1 MTAEIIVERCMGALE
16 LLSIEARGLPLTT
29 IAQKLGLIK
38 SGAHRLLNELQRD
51 GFVTQ
56 DSNTQHYRLT
66 MRFPTLG
73 FRYLSATGIVDRA
86 MPHLRDLAAMTGE
99 LVRMTVADVG
109 MLTWVAKA
117 QGAQSRLRFDP
128 DVGGNVRLH
137 TTASGKAWLATM
149 KKAEALVLARTSG
162 LGNGELR
169 GPRTILTEVQFL
181 KELESTR
188 KKGYGIAINEDEAG
202 MSAVAVNI
210 IRSSDEGKV
219 LGTLSVAGPTVRLD
233 RERLTLLAAS
243 LEITATAIA
252 DEWPVQY

>member
-1 MTAEIIVERCMGALE
+1 
-16 LLSIEARGLPLTT
+16 
-29 IAQKLGLIK
+29 
-38 SGAHRLLNELQRD
+38 
-51 GFVTQ
+51 
-56 DSNTQHYRLT
+56 
-66 MRFPTLG
+66 
-73 FRYLSATGIVDRA
+73 
-86 MPHLRDLAAMTGE
+86 
-99 LVRMTVADVG
+99 
-109 MLTWVAKA
+109 
-117 QGAQSRLRFDP
+117 
-128 DVGGNVRLH
+128 
-137 TTASGKAWLATM
+137 M

-181 KELESTR
+181 KEFESTR

-243 LEITATAIA
+243 LAITATAIG
-252 DEWPVQY
+252 DDWPVQY

>member
-16 LLSIEARGLPLTT
+16 LLSLEARGLPLTT

-38 SGAHRLLNELQRD
+38 SGAHRLLNELQSD

-56 DSNTQHYRLT
+56 DSSTQHYRLT

-73 FRYLSATGIVDRA
+73 FRYLSATGIVDGA
-86 MPHLRDLAAMTGE
+86 MPQLRDLAAITGE

-117 QGAQSRLRFDP
+117 QGAQTRLRFDP
-128 DVGGNVRLH
+128 DMGGDVRLH

-149 KKAEALVLARTSG
+149 DKPAALILARTSG
-162 LGNGELR
+162 LGNGEIR
-169 GPRTILTEVQFL
+169 GPRTIQTEIQFL

-188 KKGYGIAINEDEAG
+188 KKGYGMAVNEDEAG

-210 IRSSDEGKV
+210 IRPSGDGKV

-243 LEITATAIA
+243 LKIA
-252 DEWPVQY
+252 AAAVGDEWPVQY